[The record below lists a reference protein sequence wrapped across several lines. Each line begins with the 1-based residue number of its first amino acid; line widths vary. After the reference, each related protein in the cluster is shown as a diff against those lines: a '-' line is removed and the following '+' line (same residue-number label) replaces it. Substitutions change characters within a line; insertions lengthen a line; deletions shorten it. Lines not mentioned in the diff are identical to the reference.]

1 MLKLLNS
8 FKRFCKNFF
17 GIFKE
22 DNSSRL
28 LEQHTRSAID
38 APVIQQKDPDQIS
51 LDDSTKK
58 INNLIPYINYFN
70 NAVLNGILSKT
81 SIIHQI
87 FEMNRHMKFTKLDQF
102 HMYYTDHL
110 IQVLKKYKTTVE
122 QKLSLYNIEL
132 KTKNNELSDLNTK
145 LNNNG
150 VSKKTSVGKNVKL
163 TTTTSTSY
171 NDEYQVDYANYFGL
185 LLLSIY
191 NSLKEN
197 FKDFRYKSKID
208 LVRYNSKF
216 PNLVFQ
222 IPKNSNLNLGSNF
235 DVASFDFKN
244 DTNFYSFE
252 NYYIE
257 KKLMGQLN
265 KIDFKIKFLST
276 CYFVKEHIDLFEFI
290 SDKNEKIHFMYMGG
304 YFVVVDLEVFK
315 PYLFSKYT
323 KQFSIVNEIEKLKN
337 EVDVLTEKIEE
348 FKVIDDNTI
357 KLLTQYYDKISAEDF
372 INDLNK
378 EDNNM
383 EKQNLKTIL
392 ELEML
397 EI

>member
-1 MLKLLNS
+1 MLKRLNS

-22 DNSSRL
+22 DNSARL
-28 LEQHTRSAID
+28 LEQNTRSSID
-38 APVIQQKDPDQIS
+38 APVIKQKDQDQIS

-70 NAVLNGILSKT
+70 NPVLNGILSKT

-150 VSKKTSVGKNVKL
+150 VSKKTSVGKSIKL

-216 PNLVFQ
+216 PNLVYQ
-222 IPKNSNLNLGSNF
+222 IPRNSNLNLGSNF

-265 KIDFKIKFLST
+265 KIDFKIKFLAT
-276 CYFVKEHIDLFEFI
+276 CYYVKEHIDLFEFI

-304 YFVVVDLEVFK
+304 YFVVVNLEVFK

-337 EVDVLTEKIEE
+337 EVDELTEKIEE

-357 KLLTQYYDKISAEDF
+357 KLLTQYYDKISAEEF

>member
-1 MLKLLNS
+1 
-8 FKRFCKNFF
+8 
-17 GIFKE
+17 
-22 DNSSRL
+22 
-28 LEQHTRSAID
+28 
-38 APVIQQKDPDQIS
+38 
-51 LDDSTKK
+51 
-58 INNLIPYINYFN
+58 
-70 NAVLNGILSKT
+70 
-81 SIIHQI
+81 
-87 FEMNRHMKFTKLDQF
+87 
-102 HMYYTDHL
+102 
-110 IQVLKKYKTTVE
+110 
-122 QKLSLYNIEL
+122 LYNIEL
-132 KTKNNELSDLNTK
+132 KTKNNELSDLNSK

-163 TTTTSTSY
+163 TTTTSTSN
-171 NDEYQVDYANYFGL
+171 NDLYQTDYANYFGL

-208 LVRYNSKF
+208 LIRYNSKF
-216 PNLVFQ
+216 PNLVYQ
-222 IPKNSNLNLGSNF
+222 IPKETTLNLSTNI
-235 DVASFDFKN
+235 DNITLDIKN
-244 DTNFYSFE
+244 DSNFYSFE

-265 KIDFKIKFLST
+265 KIDFKIKFIAT
-276 CYFVKEHIDLFEFI
+276 CYYGKEYIDLFEFI
-290 SDKNEKIHFMYMGG
+290 SDKDEKIHFMYVGG
-304 YFVVVDLEVFK
+304 NFVVVSLEVFK

-323 KQFSIVNEIEKLKN
+323 KQFSIVNEIEKIQN
-337 EVDVLTEKIEE
+337 EVEVLNDKIDE

-357 KLLTQYYDKISAEDF
+357 KLLTQYYDKISAEEF